1 MAILTVDRAVIRLL
15 PHPILV
21 IVTTL
26 ANCGTNVLDGHACPR
41 LRIRFG
47 IHDVKAKVL
56 KCLRGRYH
64 LGHNK
69 DEYK

>member
-26 ANCGTNVLDGHACPR
+26 ANCGTNVLNGHACPR

-47 IHDVKAKVL
+47 IHDMKAKVF
-56 KCLRGRYH
+56 KGLRRRYY
-64 LGHNK
+64 LGHNE
-69 DEYK
+69 DEYE